1 MAQKTNSFERF
12 WKELKRRKVI
22 HVITVY
28 AAVAFVIMQVVDMV
42 SEPLRLPVSTK
53 ALVIVLLCIGFII
66 AVFVS
71 WVYDITPAGVK
82 KTKPVSAIK
91 HVDQATAPTSSGW
104 KIATYISGAI
114 IVALVAFNFISKWR
128 LNEDI
133 TKLEKS
139 IAVLPFI
146 NDSPSDS
153 TTYFINGL
161 MEEILNNLQK
171 IGAFSKVHSRTS
183 TEQYR
188 GIAKPPIPK
197 IAKDLDVNFIVE
209 GSGQKYGNFYR
220 IRVQLIEG
228 KTDRHLWVNSY
239 EREIK
244 GTKDIYGIQSEIA
257 QSIAS
262 ELKATITPEEKH
274 LIEKIPTVNLTAND
288 LYLKANDYANDY
300 KNNHSL
306 NSYQKAV
313 TLCNAALQIDSSF
326 AKAYV
331 RLAEMYAYRYILDY
345 NAYIKENYLDSCLV
359 LLNTALSFDDQLEEA
374 YYGKAVICYRIN
386 GQTEESLDN
395 LDKALKIN
403 PNYYLAYR
411 EKGNILR
418 WFLYDYVKSL
428 DDLHKALTLI
438 SGDERAPLLRDIGR
452 AYLDVGFVEKAK
464 YYYKEAFD
472 LDSNKV
478 ENLGLLIW
486 LEYSIGNFE
495 EALKLQNQQLEI
507 DSTTYI
513 VLEAYSIPPGHE
525 EEAYL
530 HAKKM
535 AELYKNWINT
545 GAFHRIGYAYYQV
558 GKRKEAESY
567 FKQQIKI
574 GEESIKLKR
583 PYALWKNAQYD
594 LAATYAFLGDKN
606 KAYGYLDEVNTLNFY
621 ELWWISL
628 AKNDP
633 LFTSIRNEERFQK
646 ILQNMEA
653 KHEAEH
659 ERVRKW
665 LEEQDQQ

>member
-1 MAQKTNSFERF
+1 
-12 WKELKRRKVI
+12 
-22 HVITVY
+22 
-28 AAVAFVIMQVVDMV
+28 
-42 SEPLRLPVSTK
+42 
-53 ALVIVLLCIGFII
+53 
-66 AVFVS
+66 
-71 WVYDITPAGVK
+71 
-82 KTKPVSAIK
+82 
-91 HVDQATAPTSSGW
+91 
-104 KIATYISGAI
+104 
-114 IVALVAFNFISKWR
+114 
-128 LNEDI
+128 
-133 TKLEKS
+133 
-139 IAVLPFI
+139 
-146 NDSPSDS
+146 
-153 TTYFINGL
+153 
-161 MEEILNNLQK
+161 
-171 IGAFSKVHSRTS
+171 
-183 TEQYR
+183 
-188 GIAKPPIPK
+188 
-197 IAKDLDVNFIVE
+197 
-209 GSGQKYGNFYR
+209 
-220 IRVQLIEG
+220 
-228 KTDRHLWVNSY
+228 
-239 EREIK
+239 
-244 GTKDIYGIQSEIA
+244 
-257 QSIAS
+257 
-262 ELKATITPEEKH
+262 
-274 LIEKIPTVNLTAND
+274 LTAND

-418 WFLYDYVKSL
+418 WFLYDYVRSL